1 GCSSGRCEPRP
12 GTTPRLAYRVAAPP
26 GLALIAIQQLPKR
39 RLRRR
44 IGLRVARARRQ
55 PTQLYP
61 MQQPVD
67 ARQAAI
73 NRKLLLQ
80 YSLRVDRAKRHYPVP
95 LQLGASDNPL
105 LEPRARHRVDPW
117 LSTRTRPITQS
128 LNAVLFIA
136 VMPFVS
142 RRPAQP
148 RQPCRLLMLH
158 SLEHVRDHQNPLA
171 DTPALAPCQP
181 PQLRCP

>member
-1 GCSSGRCEPRP
+1 
-12 GTTPRLAYRVAAPP
+12 
-26 GLALIAIQQLPKR
+26 
-39 RLRRR
+39 
-44 IGLRVARARRQ
+44 
-55 PTQLYP
+55 
-61 MQQPVD
+61 MQQPVG

-128 LNAVLFIA
+128 LYAVLFIP
-136 VMPFVS
+136 VVPFVS
-142 RRPAQP
+142 R
-148 RQPCRLLMLH
+148 
-158 SLEHVRDHQNPLA
+158 
-171 DTPALAPCQP
+171 
-181 PQLRCP
+181 